1 MTLTVR
7 EPMMTNQTTEF
18 NPWKGIRDISS
29 NAYYASRSVDEL
41 LNPQQRDLHWSLN
54 ETGNPALLI
63 GYGVRERCTDPMP
76 RFKGITTGEDRSRHL
91 IVIALQDSAM
101 REAFLKVCLDIIAV
115 LQTIPED
122 GQRHAVI
129 LRLERWAYFFRGVK
143 KGLTDE
149 EQKGLIAE
157 LTCFKNVALRILGSK
172 AALQSWVGPQRSP
185 HDFVFGQTSIEVK
198 SNRGSGTPSIT
209 VSSSSQLSVNDDETL
224 YLYVVEVNQAVSQ
237 TEGHTLT
244 DYVHHA
250 RESLESP
257 LEALEFDLRLSQ
269 VGYDETDDYSNTLWS
284 IGIIRCFAVTQD
296 FPHIKEGLLNPA
308 ISHVTYKVNI
318 NYCNQFEISENKM
331 LDSLRK

>member
-1 MTLTVR
+1 
-7 EPMMTNQTTEF
+7 MMTNQTTEF
-18 NPWKGIRDISS
+18 DPWNGIRNISS
-29 NAYYASRSVDEL
+29 NAYYASKRVDET

-63 GYGVRERCTDPMP
+63 GYGVGEHCTDPMP
-76 RFKGITTGEDRSRHL
+76 RFKGITTGEDKSRRL

-101 REAFLKVCLDIIAV
+101 HDAFLKVCLDIIAV
-115 LQTIPED
+115 LQSIPEG

-129 LRLERWAYFFRGVK
+129 LRLERWAYFFRGDK
-143 KGLTDE
+143 KGLTEE

-157 LTCFKNVALRILGSK
+157 LACFKNVALNILGSK
-172 AALQSWVGPQRSP
+172 AALQSWVGPQRAP

-198 SNRGSGTPSIT
+198 SNRGSGTPNIT

-224 YLYVVEVNQAVSQ
+224 YLYVAEVNQAVSQ
-237 TEGHTLT
+237 AEGHTLT
-244 DYVHHA
+244 DYVRHA

-257 LEALEFDLRLSQ
+257 LDALEFDSRLSQ

-284 IGIIRCFAVTQD
+284 IGIIRCFAVTQE
-296 FPHIKEGLLNPA
+296 FPHIEENSLNPA

-318 NYCNQFEISENKM
+318 NYCDQFEISESAM
-331 LDSLRK
+331 LNSLRK